1 MRVTAR
7 RRRIPPASC
16 YAYMHFVSRRFAS
29 RRVVGKNRA
38 SLPLAAFML
47 LRTVASACLLA
58 LVLPAAANAAYRS
71 PQQILDASPASAWRV
86 LDPERTLYLELD
98 GGRVVIELAPQFA
111 PAHVGN
117 IRTLAHERFWDGLS
131 IYRSQDNF
139 VVQFGDPDG
148 ETPAKAKSLGS
159 AKTHL
164 PAEFERPSQGL
175 DFQRL
180 PDSDGWAAQ
189 VGFVD
194 GFPVGRDSA
203 SGKTW
208 LAHCYGTL
216 GAGRN
221 NDEDSSIGAELYVV
235 TGQSPRQL
243 DRNITVVGR
252 VVKGMELL
260 SVIPRGPDPMGFY
273 EDPAQRSPIR
283 AIRLASEVPMPER
296 TPLQLLRTDSQTFRD
311 VAEAR
316 RNRKDDFYKRPAGH
330 IDLCNVPLPVRTP
343 PAG

>member
-1 MRVTAR
+1 M
-7 RRRIPPASC
+7 
-16 YAYMHFVSRRFAS
+16 
-29 RRVVGKNRA
+29 
-38 SLPLAAFML
+38 PL
-47 LRTVASACLLA
+47 
-58 LVLPAAANAAYRS
+58 
-71 PQQILDASPASAWRV
+71 
-86 LDPERTLYLELD
+86 
-98 GGRVVIELAPQFA
+98 
-111 PAHVGN
+111 
-117 IRTLAHERFWDGLS
+117 
-131 IYRSQDNF
+131 
-139 VVQFGDPDG
+139 
-148 ETPAKAKSLGS
+148 
-159 AKTHL
+159 
-164 PAEFERPSQGL
+164 
-175 DFQRL
+175 
-180 PDSDGWAAQ
+180 

-194 GFPVGRDSA
+194 GFPVGRDPA

-273 EDPAQRSPIR
+273 EDAAQRTTLR
-283 AIRLASEVPMPER
+283 AVRLASEVPLPER

-343 PAG
+343 PAR

>member
-1 MRVTAR
+1 
-7 RRRIPPASC
+7 
-16 YAYMHFVSRRFAS
+16 
-29 RRVVGKNRA
+29 
-38 SLPLAAFML
+38 ML
-47 LRTVASACLLA
+47 LRTLASACLLA
-58 LVLPAAANAAYRS
+58 LLVPTAASAAYRS
-71 PQQILDASPASAWRV
+71 PQQLLDASPASAWRV

-98 GGRVVIELAPQFA
+98 SGRVIIELAPQFA

-164 PAEFERPSQGL
+164 PAEFERASQGL

-180 PDSDGWAAQ
+180 PDSDGWAPQ

-194 GFPVGRDSA
+194 GFPVGRDPA

-273 EDPAQRSPIR
+273 EDAAQRTTLR
-283 AIRLASEVPMPER
+283 AVRLASEVP
-296 TPLQLLRTDSQTFRD
+296 
-311 VAEAR
+311 
-316 RNRKDDFYKRPAGH
+316 
-330 IDLCNVPLPVRTP
+330 LP
-343 PAG
+343 

>member
-1 MRVTAR
+1 M
-7 RRRIPPASC
+7 P
-16 YAYMHFVSRRFAS
+16 
-29 RRVVGKNRA
+29 
-38 SLPLAAFML
+38 
-47 LRTVASACLLA
+47 LRTSLLA
-58 LVLPAAANAAYRS
+58 LALSLSTFAASAGAPPPAVPYRS
-71 PQQILDASPASAWRV
+71 PQQILDASKPSDWRT
-86 LDPERTLYLELD
+86 LDPANTLYLELD
-98 GGRVVIELAPQFA
+98 SGRVVIELAPAFA
-111 PAHVGN
+111 PQHVGN
-117 IRTLAHERFWDGLS
+117 IRTLAHEHFWDGLS

-148 ETPAKAKSLGS
+148 EEPGKAKSLGS

-164 PAEFERPSQGL
+164 PAEFQRPAAGL
-175 DFQRL
+175 AFQPL
-180 PDSDGWAAQ
+180 PDPDGWAAQ

-194 GFPVGRDSA
+194 DFPVARDPKA
-203 SGKTW
+203 GTAW

-273 EDPAQRSPIR
+273 EKPEQRTPIR
-283 AIRLASEVPMPER
+283 AIRLASDVPEAER
-296 TPLQLLRTDSQTFRD
+296 TPLQLLRTDTRTFRD
-311 VAEAR
+311 VVEAR
-316 RNRKDDFYKRPAGH
+316 RNRRDAFYKRPAGH
-330 IDLCNVPLPVRTP
+330 IDLCNVPLPVRAP
-343 PAG
+343 PK